1 MDTKLPTTLTLL
13 SHIPLH
19 AYTDNPESTPQYCLL
34 VKLTDK
40 IVESLSHE
48 PLTMAQGLFSSGFIS
63 KEELDETIQLN
74 DIKSKKAARLYSA
87 ILGVVE
93 KYPHKFDDFVSLLQA
108 RHIHQDLVQ
117 ELESVTKQ

>member
-1 MDTKLPTTLTLL
+1 MGTKPPQHRFHTYPCV
-13 SHIPLH
+13 H
-19 AYTDNPESTPQYCLL
+19 TDNPESTPQYCVL

-48 PLTMAQGLFSSGFIS
+48 PITMAQGLLSSGFIS

-87 ILGVVE
+87 VLGVVE
-93 KYPHKFDDFVSLLQA
+93 KYPHKLDDFVSLLQA
-108 RHIHQDLVQ
+108 RHIHQELVK
-117 ELESVTKQ
+117 ELERVPKQ